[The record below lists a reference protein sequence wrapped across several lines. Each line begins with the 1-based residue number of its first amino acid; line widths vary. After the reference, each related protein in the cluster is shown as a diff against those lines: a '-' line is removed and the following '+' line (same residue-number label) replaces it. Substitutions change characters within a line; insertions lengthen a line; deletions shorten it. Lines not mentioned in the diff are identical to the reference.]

1 MRDHEQSRSR
11 CSQRRATAFEPS
23 TEDDSE
29 TSSDSSVTDDADLL
43 LRPSETTSS
52 EDMEEG
58 GGDGEYQDYE
68 SVYVGRERSTSL
80 PDQRRAKGSKGGAGG
95 DIPRFASNPKVN
107 KSKTKRTQF
116 K

>member
-43 LRPSETTSS
+43 LRPSATSS
-52 EDMEEG
+52 EDMEES